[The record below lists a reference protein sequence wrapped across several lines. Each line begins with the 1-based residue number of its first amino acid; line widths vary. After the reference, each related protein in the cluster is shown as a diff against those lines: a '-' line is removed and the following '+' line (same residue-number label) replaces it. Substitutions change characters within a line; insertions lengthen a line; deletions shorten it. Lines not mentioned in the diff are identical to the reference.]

1 MGTVTMGPL
10 IRTIL
15 DPSDSV
21 AALTRAKGDTT
32 VAVCLPA
39 RDEADTIGGIVRSVR
54 TLVDAGLVDDLV
66 VIDDHSTDATA
77 ERAAA
82 EGARVVRAADVRPDP
97 GGNGKGRA
105 LWRSLHETDADLVL
119 WCDADIRNFDVH
131 FVTRLLAPLLTDP
144 DIQFVKGFYRRP
156 TGESGQGGGRVTEL
170 TARPAIALL
179 HPRIADVIQPLSG
192 EYGGRRSLLERLPFV
207 AGYGV
212 ELGLLIDI
220 VDRVGTDA
228 IAQVD
233 LGTRLHR
240 NRSLADLGPQATTI
254 LQVALRR
261 VDPALVP
268 VTVVLDRPEH
278 GPIEVSAEELPPL
291 LDVASYRYGPASRT
305 TPRRS

>member
-1 MGTVTMGPL
+1 M

-21 AALTRAKGDTT
+21 AALVRAKGDTT

-39 RDEADTIGGIVRSVR
+39 RDEADTIGAIVRSIR

-77 ERAAA
+77 ERAAS
-82 EGARVVRAADVRPDP
+82 EGARVVRAADVRPDL
-97 GGNGKGRA
+97 G
-105 LWRSLHETDADLVL
+105 LVL

-144 DIQFVKGFYRRP
+144 DVQFVKGFYRRP
-156 TGESGQGGGRVTEL
+156 GGESGQGGGRVTEL

-179 HPRIADVIQPLSG
+179 HPRLADVIQPLSG
-192 EYGGRRSLLERLPFV
+192 EYGGRRTLLERLPFV

-240 NRSLADLGPQATTI
+240 NRPLADLGPQATTI

-278 GPIEVSAEELPPL
+278 GPVEVSAEELPPL
-291 LDVASYRYGPASRT
+291 LDVASYRHGPASRT
-305 TPRRS
+305 TPRRP